1 MLSNALNALL
11 AIAGVLGAAFVAL
24 AAMRMALRYSGK
36 VRVVLFA
43 AAALW
48 LLLFVRFL
56 TQLVQ
61 SGF

>member
-11 AIAGVLGAAFVAL
+11 TIAGVVGAAFVAF
-24 AAMRMALRYSGK
+24 AATRTALRYSGK
-36 VRVVLFA
+36 VRVVAFA

-56 TQLVQ
+56 VQLVQ